1 VTGQTPV
8 TSITATDQYTG
19 SVTWSPELD
28 SNGHFKPGIAY
39 TATITLTTKTGYT
52 FTGVPANFFTVA
64 GATATNTANTGT
76 VTAAFPA
83 TTDKSALTAV
93 LDTAK
98 ALEYTFQ
105 TETSWAALQAAIAV
119 GQSIAD
125 GPGATQ
131 TQIDAATAAISTALL
146 AIRYDYPVLDV
157 FVTWQGTGEA
167 KTRINADE
175 QKFRYLALDGHLVP
189 ESAYTISSGSTIIT
203 LHEAFLK
210 TLAPGS
216 YDFYAEF
223 TDGSA
228 GPLTLT
234 VKASG
239 GGGGGGGTSGGGETP
254 GGGTSGGSNAGGGSG
269 SGGSGTSAPATGDSA
284 TVPIILALV
293 FLTAASVLLVIRKT
307 RLRRPRS

>member
-1 VTGQTPV
+1 
-8 TSITATDQYTG
+8 
-19 SVTWSPELD
+19 
-28 SNGHFKPGIAY
+28 
-39 TATITLTTKTGYT
+39 
-52 FTGVPANFFTVA
+52 
-64 GATATNTANTGT
+64 
-76 VTAAFPA
+76 
-83 TTDKSALTAV
+83 
-93 LDTAK
+93 
-98 ALEYTFQ
+98 
-105 TETSWAALQAAIAV
+105 
-119 GQSIAD
+119 
-125 GPGATQ
+125 
-131 TQIDAATAAISTALL
+131 L
-146 AIRYDYPVLDV
+146 AIRYDYPVLDA
-157 FVTWQGTGEA
+157 FVAWQGTGEA

-189 ESAYTISSGSTIIT
+189 EGAYTISSGSTIIT

-239 GGGGGGGTSGGGETP
+239 GGGGGTSGGGETP

-269 SGGSGTSAPATGDSA
+269 TSTPATGDSA
-284 TVPIILALV
+284 TAPIILALA
-293 FLTAASVLLVIRKT
+293 FLTAASALLVIRKS

>member
-1 VTGQTPV
+1 
-8 TSITATDQYTG
+8 
-19 SVTWSPELD
+19 
-28 SNGHFKPGIAY
+28 
-39 TATITLTTKTGYT
+39 
-52 FTGVPANFFTVA
+52 
-64 GATATNTANTGT
+64 
-76 VTAAFPA
+76 
-83 TTDKSALTAV
+83 
-93 LDTAK
+93 
-98 ALEYTFQ
+98 
-105 TETSWAALQAAIAV
+105 V

-131 TQIDAATAAISTALL
+131 TQIDAATAAINTALL

-157 FVTWQGTGEA
+157 FVAWQGTGEA

-189 ESAYTISSGSTIIT
+189 EGAYTISSGSTIVT
-203 LHEAFLK
+203 LHEAYLK

-239 GGGGGGGTSGGGETP
+239 GGGGGGGGGTSGGGETP

-269 SGGSGTSAPATGDSA
+269 SGGSGTSTPATGESA
-284 TVPIILALV
+284 TAPIILALV
-293 FLTAASVLLVIRKT
+293 FLTVASVLLVIRKT
-307 RLRRPRS
+307 RLRCPRS